1 MALTVNHP
9 LLKQVR
15 VECYMADV
23 GTAGSAFTTSP
34 IRGKIVKMGSV
45 IHAAVTTADAA
56 ITSKIKGTA
65 VTGGAWTIAFSG
77 AAAGDVD
84 TAVPTAANRVNEDD
98 NIEFI
103 TDGASSGTAPATF
116 WAIIEAA

>member
-15 VECYMADV
+15 VQAHSADI

-34 IRGKIVKMGSV
+34 IRGKIVKMGSI
-45 IHAAVTTADAA
+45 IHAAITTADATITTKINGTA
-56 ITSKIKGTA
+56 ITGGSWT
-65 VTGGAWTIAFSG
+65 VTQSG
-77 AAAGDVD
+77 SAAGDVD
-84 TAVPTAANRVNEDD
+84 TVVPTAANFVNEDD
-98 NIEFI
+98 AIEFAS
-103 TDGASSGTAPATF
+103 DGASTGSATTF